1 MRTRIP
7 GKFSLMDAQLA
18 SLMDVFKKNYL
29 VYGLP
34 DVAIEEIAELGEFKV
49 ALAGEKLL
57 AKGDKS
63 SDLFVVLDGHV
74 HIYGPEGERIGT
86 VDPPSVLG
94 EIALVDDLGRTADAV
109 CAGLVKV
116 VRLPGKE
123 LRKCMSSK
131 KEYGFVMLSNL
142 SRVLSMRLRKTNV
155 QLINLMGKSTDLW
168 KNVT

>member
-1 MRTRIP
+1 
-7 GKFSLMDAQLA
+7 MDTQLA

-34 DVAIEEIAELGEFKV
+34 DEAIHDIAELGEFHV
-49 ALAGEKLL
+49 ALGGEKLL
-57 AKGDKS
+57 TKGEKS
-63 SDLFVVLDGHV
+63 NDLYVVLDGHV
-74 HIYGPEGERIGT
+74 HIYGPEGERIST

-94 EIALVDDLGRTADAV
+94 EIALVDDLERTADAV
-109 CAGLVKV
+109 CAGLVKC

-123 LRKCMSSK
+123 LRKYMASK

-142 SRVLSMRLRKTNV
+142 SRVLSMRLRRTNV
-155 QLINLMGKSTDLW
+155 QLIDLLGKSHDLW